1 MKITPNTQTIGQFFF
16 INNEQFFIPAY
27 QRRYAWGIKQLDALF
42 NDINNLEDNE
52 THLLGTIILLTEHH
66 IPTVNKLELVDG
78 QQRLTSL
85 CLLLKVL
92 KEELEKNNAKE
103 SIEIEGFLSC
113 QTSNG
118 EKVHKVE
125 LGDLDNPDFE
135 KIMYSIGSEDI
146 QNKNLLQASEYFREK
161 IGGLGDGLI
170 NFYNKLKNR
179 IIIIRLDIAEAKDAF
194 KLFESINN
202 RGLKLTVTDIIK
214 NFLLGHASIID
225 SETLDYVKKNWT
237 DLIINLDGIDS
248 DKYFRHFLMGKL
260 KVKISNSKLAD
271 QFKHYYYINIKEA
284 IRLSDYKTHLNLIER
299 ANKEADK
306 LESDDEDGSINNGK
320 LENYVDEKTDIK
332 NFSKSLKNSSAIYV
346 SLTPKFGQ
354 YAKI

>member
-1 MKITPNTQTIGQFFF
+1 M
-16 INNEQFFIPAY
+16 
-27 QRRYAWGIKQLDALF
+27 
-42 NDINNLEDNE
+42 
-52 THLLGTIILLTEHH
+52 
-66 IPTVNKLELVDG
+66 
-78 QQRLTSL
+78 
-85 CLLLKVL
+85 
-92 KEELEKNNAKE
+92 
-103 SIEIEGFLSC
+103 
-113 QTSNG
+113 
-118 EKVHKVE
+118 
-125 LGDLDNPDFE
+125 
-135 KIMYSIGSEDI
+135 
-146 QNKNLLQASEYFREK
+146 
-161 IGGLGDGLI
+161 
-170 NFYNKLKNR
+170 
-179 IIIIRLDIAEAKDAF
+179 
-194 KLFESINN
+194 SINN

-214 NFLLGHASIID
+214 NFLLVHASIID
-225 SETLDYVKKNWT
+225 SETLDYVNKNWT